1 MTSYLETFGMVLI
14 EAMASGLYIISSNSE
29 GCRNVIEDY
38 KNGILFEK
46 GNTTDLVKK
55 IMELIDNKKLQNE
68 IYSNLT
74 KSVKKYDWD
83 NISNKYI
90 KIYED
95 EITNFLPKK

>member
-1 MTSYLETFGMVLI
+1 
-14 EAMASGLYIISSNSE
+14 
-29 GCRNVIEDY
+29 
-38 KNGILFEK
+38 
-46 GNTTDLVKK
+46 
-55 IMELIDNKKLQNE
+55 MELIDNKKLQNE

-95 EITNFLPKK
+95 EITNFLPEK